1 MTLKSRKL
9 QLIERFHLSGQ
20 LIYSTFRD
28 FFTVI
33 AISSIILF
41 CTEHFPKLINFLM
54 VNEMPFK
61 NQMKNASVWAW
72 CNIKLWPGK
81 FLCSFFSFCHLHFK
95 QYFLR
100 NSSFMIP
107 CYSAALKKITHLR
120 FKSVFW
126 YSFPQ
131 VSIQCFHSFIECWK
145 LGQSL
150 KLWGTY
156 FPTKLSRL
164 TICNAFALL

>member
-81 FLCSFFSFCHLHFK
+81 FLCSFFSLSHLHFK

-107 CYSAALKKITHLR
+107 CHSAALKKSLILDSSQFSDIHFRRYPSNASTHLLNVGNWV
-120 FKSVFW
+120 KV
-126 YSFPQ
+126 
-131 VSIQCFHSFIECWK
+131 
-145 LGQSL
+145 
-150 KLWGTY
+150 
-156 FPTKLSRL
+156 
-164 TICNAFALL
+164 

>member
-1 MTLKSRKL
+1 ML
-9 QLIERFHLSGQ
+9 
-20 LIYSTFRD
+20 LIYSTFRG

-61 NQMKNASVWAW
+61 NQMKKASVWAW

-100 NSSFMIP
+100 NSWFMIP
-107 CYSAALKKITHLR
+107 CYSAALKNHSSLDSIQFSHIQFRRYPSNACTHLLN
-120 FKSVFW
+120 
-126 YSFPQ
+126 
-131 VSIQCFHSFIECWK
+131 
-145 LGQSL
+145 LGNWV
-150 KLWGTY
+150 KV
-156 FPTKLSRL
+156 
-164 TICNAFALL
+164 